1 MPKIRTF
8 FAPVIKEHTVET
20 ENFES
25 QVRTESTKSFV
36 SRYACAPSWLPTF
49 VSDCATSTWRFG
61 AILNPS
67 LALTGSCS
75 SGLDDGAHM
84 PTPPPRPPPPPSS
97 PPPPPMDSS
106 SSHSSDQE
114 RLSSYSSSP
123 GSGRNGGHRR
133 FHPPPPATPPP
144 PPSFMHRRGRSAA
157 VEASRA
163 SHPLTLILQKIAN
176 KTGENEFEEN
186 EEVYEPRNI

>member
-1 MPKIRTF
+1 MPKIHTM

-20 ENFES
+20 ENFKN
-25 QVRTESTKSFV
+25 QLRTEYTKCFV

-49 VSDCATSTWRFG
+49 VSDCATSTWRIG

-67 LALTGSCS
+67 LALTGSNS

-97 PPPPPMDSS
+97 PPPPTMDSFS
-106 SSHSSDQE
+106 NHSSDQK

-133 FHPPPPATPPP
+133 FHPLPPATPPP
-144 PPSFMHRRGRSAA
+144 PPSFGHHRGRSAA
-157 VEASRA
+157 AEASRA
-163 SHPLTLILQKIAN
+163 SHPLTLILKKLAD
-176 KTGENEFEEN
+176 KTGGNEYGEN
-186 EEVYEPRNI
+186 EEVFDPRNI